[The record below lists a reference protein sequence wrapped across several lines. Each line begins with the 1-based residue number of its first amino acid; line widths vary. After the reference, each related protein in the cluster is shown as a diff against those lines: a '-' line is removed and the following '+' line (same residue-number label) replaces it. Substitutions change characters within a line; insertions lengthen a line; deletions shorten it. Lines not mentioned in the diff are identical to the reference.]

1 MNVEQ
6 LQHRETL
13 LIELLLSSL
22 DTRET
27 GRAIGS
33 TMLTYLSNLL
43 VRTDPQG
50 TGGGQDLNADAGG
63 KSPSIRGVRDA

>member
-43 VRTDPQG
+43 VEQTHRELEEVRTSMLTRGKEPVNTRG
-50 TGGGQDLNADAGG
+50 ADA
-63 KSPSIRGVRDA
+63 

>member
-1 MNVEQ
+1 MTTTD

-27 GRAIGS
+27 SRAAGS
-33 TMLTYLSNLL
+33 TMLSYLADLL
-43 VRTDPQG
+43 VQQAHKELDEMRAMLSASDGRVNTII
-50 TGGGQDLNADAGG
+50 A
-63 KSPSIRGVRDA
+63 

>member
-1 MNVEQ
+1 MTIER

-43 VRTDPQG
+43 VEQTHKELGEVRTAMLASSDVHG
-50 TGGGQDLNADAGG
+50 DTRITDA
-63 KSPSIRGVRDA
+63 

>member
-1 MNVEQ
+1 MRTEQ

-27 GRAIGS
+27 ARVIGS
-33 TMLTYLSNLL
+33 SMLTYLTNLL
-43 VRTDPQG
+43 VEQTHRELEEVRTSMLTIGHDHVN
-50 TGGGQDLNADAGG
+50 TRIADA
-63 KSPSIRGVRDA
+63 

>member
-1 MNVEQ
+1 MGIEQ

-22 DTRET
+22 DARET
-27 GRAIGS
+27 ARASGS

-43 VRTDPQG
+43 VEQAHRELEEVRTATLTRG
-50 TGGGQDLNADAGG
+50 NLHVNTRIAD
-63 KSPSIRGVRDA
+63 V

>member
-1 MNVEQ
+1 MRTEQ

-27 GRAIGS
+27 ARVIGS
-33 TMLTYLSNLL
+33 SMLTYLTNLL
-43 VRTDPQG
+43 VEQTHRELEEVRTSMLTIGHDQVN
-50 TGGGQDLNADAGG
+50 TRIADA
-63 KSPSIRGVRDA
+63 

>member
-1 MNVEQ
+1 MKIEQ

-43 VRTDPQG
+43 VEQTHRELEEVRTSMLTVG
-50 TGGGQDLNADAGG
+50 NGHVNTRIADA
-63 KSPSIRGVRDA
+63 

>member
-1 MNVEQ
+1 MRIEQ

-33 TMLTYLSNLL
+33 SMLTYLSNLL
-43 VRTDPQG
+43 VEQTHRELAEVRTSMLRIGNDHVN
-50 TGGGQDLNADAGG
+50 TRIADA
-63 KSPSIRGVRDA
+63 

>member
-1 MNVEQ
+1 MKIEQ

-27 GRAIGS
+27 SRAIGS

-43 VRTDPQG
+43 VEQTHRELEEVRTSMLTVG
-50 TGGGQDLNADAGG
+50 NGHVNKRIADA
-63 KSPSIRGVRDA
+63 

>member
-1 MNVEQ
+1 MTVEQ

-43 VRTDPQG
+43 VEQTHRELQEVRTSMLTPG
-50 TGGGQDLNADAGG
+50 KGHVNTRGADA
-63 KSPSIRGVRDA
+63 

>member
-1 MNVEQ
+1 MRIEQ

-27 GRAIGS
+27 GRAVGS

-43 VRTDPQG
+43 VEQTHRELEEVRRSMLTPG
-50 TGGGQDLNADAGG
+50 NEPVNTRIAG
-63 KSPSIRGVRDA
+63 A